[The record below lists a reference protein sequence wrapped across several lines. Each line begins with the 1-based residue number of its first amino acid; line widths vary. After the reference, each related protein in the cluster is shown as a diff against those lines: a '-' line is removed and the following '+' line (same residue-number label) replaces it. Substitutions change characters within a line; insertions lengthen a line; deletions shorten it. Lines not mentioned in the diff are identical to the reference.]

1 MKTNRKSII
10 WIFSAF
16 LICFSFLAF
25 TNTVQDPWPVPK
37 EFKEKKNPTKASP
50 ENMKVAKTLW
60 TKHCKSC
67 HGEKGLGDGKIAS
80 RLKTPSGD
88 FSLKSFHAQTDGEMY
103 FKTIK
108 GRGDMPGY
116 EKKLDSEDNWL
127 LVHYMRTMK
136 AGD

>member
-1 MKTNRKSII
+1 
-10 WIFSAF
+10 
-16 LICFSFLAF
+16 
-25 TNTVQDPWPVPK
+25 
-37 EFKEKKNPTKASP
+37 
-50 ENMKVAKTLW
+50 MKVAKTLW